1 MKLGIVLLTFF
12 FFQTFCYD
20 IGDLE
25 KEFKEFKA
33 LALSRIAELEYEIMK
48 KETSVCRSIKVILNN
63 EAKTHQSLYEGIYEA
78 YKSVNGKMSW
88 KSTTTGNQDE
98 KMH

>member
-1 MKLGIVLLTFF
+1 MKFRIVLLTFF

-25 KEFKEFKA
+25 NEFKEFQA
-33 LALSRIAELEYEIMK
+33 LALSRIAELEHEIMK

-63 EAKTHQSLYEGIYEA
+63 KAKTHQPDKEGIYEA
-78 YKSVNGKMSW
+78 YKMVNGKMSW
-88 KSTTTGNQDE
+88 KSTTTGNQDR
-98 KMH
+98 KK